1 MTSTDRSE
9 TRELVIVG
17 GGPAGYVAAIRAA
30 QLRARNGGGRIT
42 LFEEEELGGTCLNRG
57 CIPTKTMVATA
68 HLLRRSRRS
77 KRLSLSGTL
86 DHDWS
91 ALVKRK
97 AMVVGRLRKGI
108 AGRLEQLGVE
118 VQRTH
123 AALEAPDLVVT
134 GEGER
139 IRAESVLLSPGSLPL
154 LPGPLG
160 ADGVLTSREVLDWE
174 DLPESLIIVG
184 GGVIGCEFASVFAAF
199 GVSVTILEM
208 LPAILP
214 GVDEDVTHVVHRALT
229 KSGVTIRTGNGVTD
243 LNVTAAGA
251 AAILDDGETVS
262 AERALVAVG
271 RKPRLDDL
279 GLEECGV
286 RIGPSGIEIDDDMRT
301 SLESVYAA
309 GDATGIWQ
317 LAHAGS
323 AQGLVAVDRVF
334 GQGCRRLN
342 PDAIPSC
349 IFTDPEIAVVGP
361 GEDELRRR
369 GLEYLTGYSRFI
381 ANGRAVGMNETE
393 GFLKLLVEAEGRRVV
408 GVQIV
413 GAEASSLVGEAVLA
427 VSLGVKVDR
436 LAEAIH
442 PHPTLSELFMEAAE
456 SLCEGA
462 IHG

>member
-1 MTSTDRSE
+1 VTSTDQSE
-9 TRELVIVG
+9 ARKLVVIG

-30 QLRARNGGGRIT
+30 QLSASSGGGGIT
-42 LFEEEELGGTCLNRG
+42 LLEEEELGGTCLNRG
-57 CIPTKTMVATA
+57 CIPTKTMVASA
-68 HLLRRSRRS
+68 HLLQRSRRS
-77 KRLSLSGTL
+77 KRLSLSGAL

-118 VQRTH
+118 VLGTH
-123 AALEAPDLVVT
+123 ARLEAPDLVVT
-134 GEGER
+134 GEGSR
-139 IRAESVLLSPGSLPL
+139 IRAENVLLSPGSLPL

-199 GVSVTILEM
+199 GVTVTILEM

-214 GVDEDVTHVVHRALT
+214 GVDEDVTQVVHRALV
-229 KSGVTIRTGNGVTD
+229 KLGVSIRTGHGATDVSVTGGRVE
-243 LNVTAAGA
+243 VT
-251 AAILDDGETVS
+251 LDDGGTVS
-262 AERALVAVG
+262 AERVLVAVG

-279 GLEECGV
+279 GLQECGV
-286 RIGPSGIEIDDDMRT
+286 NVGPRGIEIDGDMRT
-301 SLESVYAA
+301 SLGSVYAA

-323 AQGLVAVDRVF
+323 AQGLVAVDRMF
-334 GQGCRRLN
+334 GHGSRRLN
-342 PDAIPSC
+342 SDAIPSC
-349 IFTDPEIAVVGP
+349 IFTDPEIAIVGP
-361 GEDELRRR
+361 GEDELRERDV
-369 GLEYLTGYSRFI
+369 EYLTGYSRFI

-393 GFLKLLVEAEGRRVV
+393 GFLKLIVEAESRRVL

-427 VSLGVKVDR
+427 VSLGARVDAI
-436 LAEAIH
+436 AEAVH